1 MTTSFL
7 SINEGKVLEQRND
20 NCRTNLFP
28 LAQLA
33 GAFSAGILLS
43 NTELPLHFLLV
54 CAFFS
59 TFGSAL
65 LLLVQRIKLA
75 TFLLFLA
82 LICCGSALATLERR
96 PVERSRVKRLLDERV
111 ITPGAP
117 VEVTGIL
124 QQNPEVSWHALY
136 FTINV
141 QRIVVSGCDRH
152 STGVV
157 SMMVPVDGPSAHLQ
171 ELQLRYGARIRVM
184 TTLERTDNYRN
195 PGVSPFTEYLDQK
208 GYDAS
213 ASIKSPHLIERLDD
227 DTVFLPLAWAYDW
240 RTQLQ
245 AQIDSRLSRETAGVL
260 DAALLGNR
268 HNLSSSA
275 EERFRDG
282 GTFHVLVISGLHIT
296 FLGGLVLIVIRR
308 LTRNRGVQFIVSA
321 AVVWG
326 YSIAVGAEPSI
337 LRAALMFS
345 VVLLAPLVS
354 RRASPLN
361 GLGAVAIA
369 LLLWKPSSLFDPSFQ
384 LTFGSVLAILV
395 LAWPLLQTLSAIG
408 SWRPGRMSPYP
419 PACPGWVR
427 RFAEALYWDERA
439 AVRHLRSTSYEY
451 SWFKTTTAR
460 TLQRIHVQRLLRFA
474 FAAVVVTI
482 SVQLTLLPFLIIYF
496 HRFSPA
502 SFFLNIFVGLGMAA
516 VAISALAGVVTAQVS
531 VTVSEPL
538 FLAANS
544 LNWLVVHS
552 VHPFSRAHVASIRLP
567 EYTGSLFSLYVL
579 YYLPLAVLSFLLMK
593 WRPLGLPKNEG
604 AKKPSRR
611 VIRIVACAQL
621 AAVAVLLLHPGSAA
635 RSDGNLRVD
644 FLDVGQGD
652 AALITFPDD
661 TTVLVDGGGRPGPFK
676 QDDEEPEPTNRAIGE
691 AVVSEYLWWRG
702 LDRIDY
708 LVPTHADADHIDGLN
723 DIARNFNVRAAL
735 VARFPKRDEEFGEL
749 LQSLTS
755 NNVAVRAIG
764 AGDELWVGGVSLR
777 VLWPQPSGDTRLL
790 SGNNDSL
797 VLRVEYGSRSIL
809 LTGDIE
815 APAERALVTRQARVI
830 ADVTKVPHHGSRTS
844 STEEFVRS
852 TSSKL
857 AIISVGESSVFGH
870 PHADVVKR
878 WEQNGAQI
886 LQTGNRGM
894 ITIVTDGK
902 TMYYTTFVNP

>member
-1 MTTSFL
+1 M
-7 SINEGKVLEQRND
+7 LEERND

-28 LAQLA
+28 LAQL
-33 GAFSAGILLS
+33 GAAFCGGILLS
-43 NTELPLHFLLV
+43 NTELPLRFLAG
-54 CAFFS
+54 CALFS
-59 TFGSAL
+59 TVGCAL
-65 LLLVQRIKLA
+65 LLLLRRATPA

-82 LICCGSALATLERR
+82 FVFAGSTLAVLESR
-96 PVERSRVKRLLDERV
+96 PAGKDRVKRLLDERV
-111 ITPGAP
+111 IKPGDP
-117 VEVTGIL
+117 VEVTGVL
-124 QQNPEVSWHALY
+124 QQNPEISWHALY
-136 FTINV
+136 FTIKV
-141 QRIVVSGCDRH
+141 ERIAVSEGDRP

-157 SMMVPVDGPSAHLQ
+157 SLMVPVSGHSSHLQ
-171 ELQLRYGARIRVM
+171 ELQLRYGARIRVI
-184 TTLERTDNYRN
+184 TTLELTDNYRN
-195 PGVSPFTEYLDQK
+195 PGVSLFTEYLDQK

-240 RTQLQ
+240 RTRLQ
-245 AQIDSRLSRETAGVL
+245 EQIDSRLSKETAGVL

-308 LTRNRGVQFIVSA
+308 LTRNRVVQFGGSA
-321 AVVWG
+321 AVVWS

-354 RRASPLN
+354 RHASPLN

-395 LAWPLLQTLSAIG
+395 LGWPLLQTLSAIG
-408 SWRPGRMSPYP
+408 SWRPAHMSPYP

-427 RFAEALYWDERA
+427 RFAEALYWDEPA
-439 AVRHLRSTSYEY
+439 AVRHLRSASYEY
-451 SWFKTTTAR
+451 AWFKSKTAI
-460 TLQRIHVQRLLRFA
+460 TLQRIHVQRLVRFV
-474 FAAVVVTI
+474 FAAVVVSI
-482 SVQLTLLPFLIIYF
+482 SVQLMLLPFLIIYF

-502 SFFLNIFVGLGMAA
+502 SFFLNIFVGVGMAA

-531 VTVSEPL
+531 ATVSEPL

-544 LNWLVVHS
+544 LNWMVVHS
-552 VHPFSRAHVASIRLP
+552 VDPFNRAHIASIRLP
-567 EYTGSLFSLYVL
+567 EYTGSLFSIYFL
-579 YYLPLAVLSFLLMK
+579 YYLPLAVLSFLVMK
-593 WRPLGLPKNEG
+593 WRPLGLPNSER
-604 AKKPSRR
+604 AKKFSRR
-611 VIRIVACAQL
+611 VLWTVAGAQVV
-621 AAVAVLLLHPGSAA
+621 AVAVLIFHPGSVAG
-635 RSDGNLRVD
+635 SDGILRVD

-652 AALITFPDD
+652 ATLISFPDD

-676 QDDEEPEPTNRAIGE
+676 NDEEEPQQTSRAIGE

-708 LVPTHADADHIDGLN
+708 LIATHADADHIDGLN
-723 DIARNFNVRAAL
+723 DIARNFHVRAAL
-735 VARFPKRDEEFGEL
+735 VARLPERDEEFGKL

-764 AGDELWVGGVSLR
+764 AGDELRVGGVLLH
-777 VLWPQPSGDTRLL
+777 VLWPQPSGNTRLP

-815 APAERALVTRQARVI
+815 ATAERALLARKARVI

-844 STEEFVRS
+844 STDDFVRS

-857 AIISVGESSVFGH
+857 AVVSVGESSVFGH
-870 PHADVVKR
+870 PHADVVQR
-878 WEQNGAQI
+878 WEQNGARI
-886 LQTGNRGM
+886 LRTGNRGM
-894 ITIVTDGK
+894 ITLITDGK
-902 TMYYTTFVNP
+902 TMHFTTFVNP

>member
-1 MTTSFL
+1 M
-7 SINEGKVLEQRND
+7 LEERND

-28 LAQLA
+28 LAQVA
-33 GAFSAGILLS
+33 AAFSGGILLS
-43 NTELPLHFLLV
+43 NTELPLHFLAV
-54 CAFFS
+54 CALFG
-59 TFGSAL
+59 TFGCAL
-65 LLLVQRIKLA
+65 LVLLQRVTPA
-75 TFLLFLA
+75 TFLLLLA
-82 LICCGSALATLERR
+82 FVFAGSTLAELENQPARQD
-96 PVERSRVKRLLDERV
+96 RVKRLLDERV
-111 ITPGAP
+111 IKPGDP
-117 VEVTGIL
+117 VEVTGVL
-124 QQNPEVSWHALY
+124 QQNPEISWHAVY

-141 QRIVVSGCDRH
+141 ERIGVGRSDRPATGVISLMAPVSGN
-152 STGVV
+152 S
-157 SMMVPVDGPSAHLQ
+157 SHLQ

-195 PGVSPFTEYLDQK
+195 PGVSQFTEYLDQK

-213 ASIKSPHLIERLDD
+213 ASIKSPRLIERLDD

-245 AQIDSRLSRETAGVL
+245 EQIDSRLSRDTAGVL

-308 LTRNRGVQFIVSA
+308 LTGNRLVQFVVSA

-326 YSIAVGAEPSI
+326 YSTAVGAEPSI

-361 GLGAVAIA
+361 GLGAVGIG

-408 SWRPGRMSPYP
+408 SWRPARTSPYP
-419 PACPGWVR
+419 PACPGWIR

-439 AVRHLRSTSYEY
+439 AVRHLRSASYEY
-451 SWFKTTTAR
+451 SGFKSTTAK

-502 SFFLNIFVGLGMAA
+502 SFLLNIFVGVGMAA
-516 VAISALAGVVTAQVS
+516 VAISALAGVVAAQVS

-552 VHPFSRAHVASIRLP
+552 VDPFSRAQVASIRLP
-567 EYTGSLFSLYVL
+567 EYTGSFFSVYFL
-579 YYLPLAVLSFLLMK
+579 YYLPLALLSFLLMK

-604 AKKPSRR
+604 AKKSSN
-611 VIRIVACAQL
+611 RIFWLAAGAQL
-621 AAVAVLLLHPGSAA
+621 AAVAVLLLHPGSAVG
-635 RSDGNLRVD
+635 SDGNLRVD

-652 AALITFPDD
+652 AALITFPDE
-661 TTVLVDGGGRPGPFK
+661 TTLLVDGGGRPGPFK
-676 QDDEEPEPTNRAIGE
+676 HDDEEPEPTNRAIGE

-735 VARFPKRDEEFGEL
+735 VARLPERDEEFGKL

-777 VLWPQPSGDTRLL
+777 VLWPQPSGDTRLP

-809 LTGDIE
+809 FSGDIE
-815 APAERALVTRQARVI
+815 ATAERALVARQTRVV

-852 TSSKL
+852 TSSRL
-857 AIISVGESSVFGH
+857 AVISVGESSVFGH
-870 PHADVVKR
+870 PNADVVQR

-886 LQTGNRGM
+886 LRTGNRGM
-894 ITIVTDGK
+894 ITLVTDGK
-902 TMYYTTFVNP
+902 TMHYTTFVSP